1 MLIFNLIGFVIHKF
15 AINKQLQDMIFF

>member
-1 MLIFNLIGFVIHKF
+1 LIFNLIGFVIHKF